1 MPTHYQGSDDE
12 VASLNAYIKL
22 IRAANAVTR
31 RLTPTIAASGLTLS
45 QFGVL
50 EALHHVGPMCQRE
63 LADKLFLSGGNITMV
78 VNNLEKQGLVVR
90 LRTGSDKRYS
100 SVHLTWRGTQ
110 MIKELFPKHLKEVVK
125 VFTVLPPEELET
137 MSKLCRRVGKGV

>member
-1 MPTHYQGSDDE
+1 MPTHYEGSEEE
-12 VASLNAYIKL
+12 VSSLNAYIKL
-22 IRAANAVTR
+22 MRAANAVTR

-63 LADKLFLSGGNITMV
+63 LSDKLLLSGGNITMV

-90 LRTGSDKRYS
+90 LRTGSDRRYS
-100 SVHLTWRGTQ
+100 TVHLTWRGTQ
-110 MIKELFPKHLKEVVK
+110 MIKEVFPKHLKEIIR
-125 VFTVLPPEELET
+125 VFSVLQMEDLD
-137 MSKLCRRVGKGV
+137 SFGKSCKSVGKGV